1 MKRFSQDLLKV
12 LKSQA
17 SKQVKMEEFPSAYQ
31 RTFGRTFD
39 IIEYGVCE
47 IQDLLIEVPEGML
60 TVSMEWKLSLHLC
73 KENKGIGSASPC
85 TSMYNFVL

>member
-17 SKQVKMEEFPSAYQ
+17 SKQVSLQEFPSAYH

-39 IIEYGVCE
+39 IVDYGVCDV
-47 IQDLLIEVPEGML
+47 QDLLMEVPEGML
-60 TVSMEWKLSLHLC
+60 TVSAVQFC
-73 KENKGIGSASPC
+73 
-85 TSMYNFVL
+85 FVLYMSEISHT